1 MAVLAGRRD
10 SGQEA
15 WSSGRQRGSQG
26 PLGRRYPKG
35 GGQMG
40 SGMRVFSDRWMAVTL
55 ISPPP
60 ASRWPLPP
68 PLRVKGHLHMALLP
82 PGSHP
87 IIYTLYADTL
97 VLTHRRAHIHTPM
110 VLILRDSQST
120 PAPGDSARKQSLSR
134 LNPGVSFPLRP
145 SSHSQPPPS
154 DFGHSTDG
162 IVIKFQIT
170 FSLPL

>member
-10 SGQEA
+10 GGQEA
-15 WSSGRQRGSQG
+15 WSAERQRGSQG

-40 SGMRVFSDRWMAVTL
+40 SGIRVFSDRWMAVTL

-68 PLRVKGHLHMALLP
+68 PLPLKGHLHMALLP

-87 IIYTLYADTL
+87 IIYTLYAHTHLCSHTDTHQWFSYCATL
-97 VLTHRRAHIHTPM
+97 
-110 VLILRDSQST
+110 
-120 PAPGDSARKQSLSR
+120 
-134 LNPGVSFPLRP
+134 
-145 SSHSQPPPS
+145 SQPRHLGTGRVNS
-154 DFGHSTDG
+154 RSQG
-162 IVIKFQIT
+162 
-170 FSLPL
+170 

>member
-1 MAVLAGRRD
+1 MAVSAGHRD

-15 WSSGRQRGSQG
+15 WSSRRQRGSQD

-40 SGMRVFSDRWMAVTL
+40 SGMSVFSDRWMAVTL

-68 PLRVKGHLHMALLP
+68 PFPSRVTFTWHCFPLCPIPSYIHCMHAQLCSHM
-82 PGSHP
+82 
-87 IIYTLYADTL
+87 DT
-97 VLTHRRAHIHTPM
+97 HTPM
-110 VLILRDSQST
+110 VFILCDSQST
-120 PAPGDSARKQSLSR
+120 PAPGDWVRKQSLSR

-154 DFGHSTDG
+154 DFGHNTDG

>member
-1 MAVLAGRRD
+1 MAVSAGRSD
-10 SGQEA
+10 GGQEA

-68 PLRVKGHLHMALLP
+68 PLPLKGHLHMALLP

-87 IIYTLYADTL
+87 IIYTPYAHTL
-97 VLTHRRAHIHTPM
+97 VLTHRHQWFSYCTT
-110 VLILRDSQST
+110 L
-120 PAPGDSARKQSLSR
+120 
-134 LNPGVSFPLRP
+134 
-145 SSHSQPPPS
+145 SQPQHLGTGRVNS
-154 DFGHSTDG
+154 RAQG
-162 IVIKFQIT
+162 
-170 FSLPL
+170 

>member
-1 MAVLAGRRD
+1 MAVSAGRRD

-15 WSSGRQRGSQG
+15 WSSRRQRGSQG

-40 SGMRVFSDRWMAVTL
+40 SGMSVFSDRWMAVTL
-55 ISPPP
+55 IPLPP

-68 PLRVKGHLHMALLP
+68 PLPLKGHLHVALLP
-82 PGSHP
+82 PVSHP
-87 IIYTLYADTL
+87 ILYTLYAHTL
-97 VLTHRRAHIHTPM
+97 MLTHGHTHTPM
-110 VLILRDSQST
+110 VLILCDSQST
-120 PAPGDSARKQSLSR
+120 PAPGDWMRKQSLSR

-154 DFGHSTDG
+154 DFGHNTDG

>member
-1 MAVLAGRRD
+1 
-10 SGQEA
+10 
-15 WSSGRQRGSQG
+15 
-26 PLGRRYPKG
+26 
-35 GGQMG
+35 MG
-40 SGMRVFSDRWMAVTL
+40 SGMRLFSDRWMAVTL

-60 ASRWPLPP
+60 ASRWPHPP
-68 PLRVKGHLHMALLP
+68 PLPLKGHLHMALLP

-87 IIYTLYADTL
+87 IIYTLY
-97 VLTHRRAHIHTPM
+97 IHTTHTQTHTHTPL
-110 VLILRDSQST
+110 VLILCDSQST
-120 PAPGDSARKQSLSR
+120 PAPGDWARKQSLSR

-154 DFGHSTDG
+154 DFGHNTDR

>member
-1 MAVLAGRRD
+1 MAVSAGRRD

-15 WSSGRQRGSQG
+15 WSTGRQQGSQG
-26 PLGRRYPKG
+26 PLGRRYPEG

-40 SGMRVFSDRWMAVTL
+40 SGTRVFSDRWMAVTL

-68 PLRVKGHLHMALLP
+68 PLPLKGHLHMALLP

-87 IIYTLYADTL
+87 IIYTLYAHTL
-97 VLTHRRAHIHTPM
+97 VLTGTHTQTQM

-120 PAPGDSARKQSLSR
+120 PAPGDWARKHSLSR

-154 DFGHSTDG
+154 DFGHNTDG